1 MPINDP
7 SGRDEQPTSPSE
19 EELFV
24 KQFEEVWRKLEGEG
38 DAEKLRGNTKQI
50 IRTLMEC
57 ETSIVRDPEAAPR
70 FAERHAS
77 HVRSRIIADAMYA
90 AHYGNDDEKKL
101 AVECLNN
108 ERSRADK
115 NGVFV
120 MDYSARYILERLS
133 ARYPDGRYEYIVAEA
148 SGSHPDVGHPR
159 HGKPAPCADAHIHVP
174 EARDDAM
181 PVFSIPN
188 ERDVPHDKV
197 RVSKMADRQH
207 AVAQIEDLT
216 SDVGMGGIRAA
227 SFALDAALR
236 MLKESNRDRG
246 QFAIQTVT
254 AEIIMITGIRLR
266 DCTELHFGKDIPGTP
281 IDNQRSRNVFRKFES
296 DVVHHFRDIVTLLN
310 RTIPVHGHPHVESL
324 IADWNVIAA
333 DIKNP

>member
-1 MPINDP
+1 MPINDQNG
-7 SGRDEQPTSPSE
+7 SDEESTQPSE

-24 KQFEEVWRKLEGEG
+24 QAWQQLERQTRVEG
-38 DAEKLRGNTKQI
+38 SPENVARGVSDA
-50 IRTLMEC
+50 IRTLMEHS
-57 ETSIVRDPEAAPR
+57 TSIVRDPETAPR

-77 HVRSRIIADAMYA
+77 HVRSRVIANAMFA
-90 AHYGNDDEKKL
+90 AYYGSENEKKE
-101 AVECLNN
+101 AVQRLDQ
-108 ERSRADK
+108 ERGRADK

-120 MDYSARYILERLS
+120 MDYSTEYMVERLS

-159 HGKPAPCADAHIHVP
+159 HGKPAPCADAQIHVP
-174 EARDDAM
+174 EARHDAM

-188 ERDVPHDKV
+188 EHDVPHDKV
-197 RVSKMADRQH
+197 RILKMANRPQ
-207 AVAQIEDLT
+207 AVAQIDDLA

-296 DVVHHFRDIVTLLN
+296 DVVHHFRDIATLLN
-310 RTIPVHGHPHVESL
+310 RTIPVHGHPYVESL

>member
-1 MPINDP
+1 MPINDQNGP
-7 SGRDEQPTSPSE
+7 DKQSTQPSE

-24 KQFEEVWRKLEGEG
+24 QAWQQLEKQTRAEGSPENV
-38 DAEKLRGNTKQI
+38 ARGVSNAV
-50 IRTLMEC
+50 RTLMEC
-57 ETSIVRDPEAAPR
+57 STSIVRDPEAAPR

-77 HVRSRIIADAMYA
+77 HVRTRVIADAMYM
-90 AHYGNDDEKKL
+90 AHFGNHDEKKL
-101 AVECLNN
+101 AVECLNQ

-120 MDYSARYILERLS
+120 MDYSARYMFERLS
-133 ARYPDGRYEYIVAEA
+133 ARYPDGRHEYIVAEA

-159 HGKPAPCADAHIHVP
+159 HGKPAPCADAQIHVP
-174 EARDDAM
+174 EARHGAM
-181 PVFSIPN
+181 PAFTIPN
-188 ERDVPHDKV
+188 ERDVPHDMV
-197 RVSKMADRQH
+197 RISKMADRPH
-207 AVAQIEDLT
+207 VVAQIDDLA
-216 SDVGMGGIRAA
+216 SDVGMGGIHAA

-246 QFAIQTVT
+246 QFAIETVT

-266 DCTELHFGKDIPGTP
+266 DCTELHFGKNIPGTP

-310 RTIPVHGHPHVESL
+310 RTIPVHGHAHVESL